1 MTRALFLDR
10 DGVINIDK
18 QYLYRI
24 EEFEFVPGIF
34 DICRLF
40 LSHGFIIV
48 VITNQSGIGRGYYT
62 TEDFEALNIWMIEQ
76 FANNDI
82 KISQT
87 YFCPHTPQQNCV
99 CRKPKTYMIDKAV
112 KKFDIDLAGSVLI
125 GDKDSDI
132 MCSKNAKIGKTIYI
146 NKDTNKNSDINIG
159 SFKELKQKHSHLWSG

>member
-24 EEFEFVPGIF
+24 EDFEFVAGIF

-62 TEDFEALNIWMIEQ
+62 TLDFEVLNRWMIEQ
-76 FANNDI
+76 FAKNDI
-82 KISQT
+82 KISLT

-99 CRKPKTYMIDKAV
+99 CRKPKTYMIDEAV
-112 KKFDIDLAGSVLI
+112 KKFDIDVAGSVLI

-132 MCSKNAKIGKTIYI
+132 ICGKRAKIDKTIYI
-146 NKDTNKNSDINIG
+146 NKDINKNSDINIEDL
-159 SFKELKQKHSHLWSG
+159 KELKQRHSHLWSG